1 MRQGLEGR
9 ACLGPRPPSLLS
21 DFLKDLSTVTPSPV
35 SRLLQPGSHSLLNS
49 PRALDLPLQENL
61 PLSALHQ
68 KGRDLFRRTGA
79 GASAGVHNLMGE
91 RGMEIHKCRGGGGGM
106 G

>member
-21 DFLKDLSTVTPSPV
+21 DFLKDLSTVTPSV
-35 SRLLQPGSHSLLNS
+35 SLLLQPGSHSLLNS
-49 PRALDLPLQENL
+49 PGALDLPLQENL

-68 KGRDLFRRTGA
+68 KGRDLSR
-79 GASAGVHNLMGE
+79 
-91 RGMEIHKCRGGGGGM
+91 
-106 G
+106 